1 MRIHQSH
8 HDILLPKKLQIKLHR
23 TRERKQQKSDTPN
36 QIPPSEL
43 TEGEGTDGR
52 LSCMLLTVASD
63 VLFRISYPGQ
73 ISSPPSG
80 ARNQI
85 QADIVSCLYVRRLLS
100 VDELEETSR
109 IPTRFVQ
116 PTTAALPP
124 PLSPLGSLSLSCLSS
139 SLLFFRCRFFIPASA
154 LGALKDCTVAL
165 LSVFGPSPCGYM
177 IRLDLS
183 STHKEDCRFDVSS
196 CCAEGCVIV
205 IEWRAIFYVTL
216 VDVRDPAMGT
226 GPAAEDRRST
236 ASGAYGSPHVTVPSH
251 ETLSS
256 SIIFSLR

>member
-1 MRIHQSH
+1 MSSSGYRILVRSARLRPVHA
-8 HDILLPKKLQIKLHR
+8 
-23 TRERKQQKSDTPN
+23 TKSK
-36 QIPPSEL
+36 
-43 TEGEGTDGR
+43 
-52 LSCMLLTVASD
+52 
-63 VLFRISYPGQ
+63 RISYPAFTYGGFSLSMNLKKRPGFRRD
-73 ISSPPSG
+73 SSS
-80 ARNQI
+80 RQ
-85 QADIVSCLYVRRLLS
+85 QLLCLHHC
-100 VDELEETSR
+100 
-109 IPTRFVQ
+109 
-116 PTTAALPP
+116 P
-124 PLSPLGSLSLSCLSS
+124 PLALSPSLCLSS

-154 LGALKDCTVAL
+154 LGALKDRTVAL
-165 LSVFGPSPCGYM
+165 LSVFGPSPWGYM

-216 VDVRDPAMGT
+216 VDVRDPALGT

>member
-124 PLSPLGSLSLSCLSS
+124 PL
-139 SLLFFRCRFFIPASA
+139 FFIPASA
-154 LGALKDCTVAL
+154 LGALKDRTVAL

-236 ASGAYGSPHVTVPSH
+236 ASGEYGSPHVTVPSH